1 MKVLIISADNFEDTE
16 LLVPYYRLKE
26 EGMDVHVSSLTK
38 TKIKGKH
45 GYEVDVEK
53 ALKDINPDDYALLLL
68 PGGNAPE
75 TIRKQ
80 KEALE
85 IVKHFFLRGKP
96 VSAICHGPQILIT
109 AGLLKGRH
117 ATCYKSV
124 AQELKDAG
132 AIYEDKE
139 VVVDG
144 NLVTSRQ
151 PSDLPAFLRETIRK
165 LKSLEPTIQ
174 GREKG

>member
-1 MKVLIISADNFEDTE
+1 MKALIISADNFEDTE

-26 EGMDVHVSSLTK
+26 EGMDVDVASLTK
-38 TKIKGKH
+38 IKIKGKH
-45 GYEVDVEK
+45 GYEVNVDK
-53 ALKDINPDDYALLLL
+53 TLKDINPDDYGLLLL

-75 TIRKQ
+75 IIRKQ
-80 KEALE
+80 KEALD
-85 IVKHFFLRGKP
+85 IVKHFFLRNKP

-124 AQELKDAG
+124 AKELKDSG
-132 AIYEDKE
+132 AIYEDRE

-151 PSDLPAFLRETIRK
+151 PSDLPAFLRETIMK
-165 LKSLEPTIQ
+165 LKSFE
-174 GREKG
+174 GKKKG

>member
-26 EGMDVHVSSLTK
+26 EGIDVDVASLTK

-45 GYEVDVEK
+45 GYEVVVDK
-53 ALKDINPDDYALLLL
+53 ALKDVNPDDYNLLLL

-80 KEALE
+80 KEALD
-85 IVKHFFLRGKP
+85 IVKRFILGNKP

-124 AQELKDAG
+124 AQELRDSG

-139 VVVDG
+139 VVVDR

-151 PSDLPAFLRETIRK
+151 PSDLPAFLRETLKK
-165 LKSLEPTIQ
+165 LRSV
-174 GREKG
+174 